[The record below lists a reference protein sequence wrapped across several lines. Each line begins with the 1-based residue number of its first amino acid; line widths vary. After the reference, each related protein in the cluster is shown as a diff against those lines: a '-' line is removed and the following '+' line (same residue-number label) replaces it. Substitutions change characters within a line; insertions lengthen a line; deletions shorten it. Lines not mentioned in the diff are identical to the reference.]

1 MRLSV
6 NKDVHALH
14 ALIKSYY
21 DTYNVI
27 HDAQVDEETYLM
39 VVEKFF
45 FRNSSRASLTIL
57 LTTDDF
63 NTNVEIVGS
72 GGGQS
77 VFFKF
82 DWGAKESFERGVL
95 KILDQ
100 NATPFKVIHE

>member
-21 DTYNVI
+21 DAYNII
-27 HDAQVDEETYLM
+27 HDAQIDEETYLM

-72 GGGQS
+72 GGGQGML
-77 VFFKF
+77 FKF
-82 DWGAKESFERGVL
+82 DWGAKESFERGVIKL
-95 KILDQ
+95 LDQ
-100 NATPFKVIHE
+100 NNVAFRILNE

>member
-21 DTYNVI
+21 DAYNII
-27 HDAQVDEETYLM
+27 HDARINEETYLM
-39 VVEKFF
+39 IVEKFF

-72 GGGQS
+72 GGGQGLL
-77 VFFKF
+77 FKF
-82 DWGAKESFERGVL
+82 DWGAKEAFERGVI
-95 KILDQ
+95 KILTQ
-100 NATPFKVIHE
+100 NDIPFKIIKE

>member
-1 MRLSV
+1 
-6 NKDVHALH
+6 VHALH

-21 DTYNVI
+21 DAYNII
-27 HDAQVDEETYLM
+27 HDAQIDEETYLM

-72 GGGQS
+72 GGGQGML
-77 VFFKF
+77 FKF
-82 DWGAKESFERGVL
+82 DWGAKESFERGVIKL
-95 KILDQ
+95 LDQ
-100 NATPFKVIHE
+100 NNVAFRILNE